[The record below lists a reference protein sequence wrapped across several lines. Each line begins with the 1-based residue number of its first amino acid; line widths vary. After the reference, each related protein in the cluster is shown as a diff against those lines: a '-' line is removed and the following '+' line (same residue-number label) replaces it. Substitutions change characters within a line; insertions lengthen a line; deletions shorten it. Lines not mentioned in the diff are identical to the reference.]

1 MIILCANFSS
11 ESQRIAPSRCHGS
24 DKEDEEASHGVVTR
38 KKRKNVV
45 VASAVQYVLY
55 RIVLLLHDVVL
66 RRVSYKY
73 QLTICD

>member
-1 MIILCANFSS
+1 
-11 ESQRIAPSRCHGS
+11 
-24 DKEDEEASHGVVTR
+24 VVTR
-38 KKRKNVV
+38 NKRKNVV